1 MGTGWRGLVSALV
14 AVGVV
19 AGALTMAWIGELDGG
34 DDAYVLGGVDQVLTI
49 DRSGAT
55 RVTEDIG
62 VTFVEERRG
71 IIRQFD
77 EQTPFPSRGAYDDIE
92 VDRGEDDDPW
102 TFAVEDGTTGPS
114 VRIGDADVTLMPGRY
129 HYRLRY
135 DAPSW
140 YFVPEDSP
148 EQIEVRIDSPG
159 YDWDTTIGPSSVEI
173 ELPGTVREAAC
184 VEGERGTTEPCR
196 TPPVIDGD
204 HVRFD
209 VGPFGVGES
218 ATVSVVID
226 RDAISANVPTSD
238 LPALG
243 TEDGSAEPWPGGPY
257 TATALLLAVLV
268 LPLLVWEFFAARLL
282 YRDRVTDPAIHDR
295 PQPTA
300 IPAPPM
306 GFRPPELAGL
316 LLRRGADELFLATL
330 VDLDQRGLV
339 TTSAEVIPATERRE
353 QDKETLTVGPP
364 PPGAALT
371 PADEAFLD
379 ELLPEGATTSFDG
392 TYDETVAARVS
403 AAQSTLHERAK
414 DVFEH
419 HGLLH
424 DDAGLMGN
432 TAFRIGMA
440 LAYLAFAAVSAVVVG
455 ASSVLDQP
463 IPALIAGLVVV
474 GWGLAHLPWAHH
486 RVPLNS
492 EGRDTVARARSFR
505 EFVRTVEGEQLE
517 WAAGQPGID
526 HHHPAVSLL
535 PYAIALGLADSWY
548 ERFGQL
554 MRELAVATAGGAATA
569 AGATWWASQSS
580 FESVRTSQSGTST
593 SPSSSGGGGGG
604 GGSGGGGGGGS
615 SW

>member
-1 MGTGWRGLVSALV
+1 MRTGWRVLVSALV
-14 AVGVV
+14 TVGVV
-19 AGALTMAWIGELDGG
+19 VGALMMVWIGELDGG
-34 DDAYVLGGVDQVLTI
+34 DDAYVVEGVDQVVTI

-62 VTFVEERRG
+62 VTFAEGRRG

-77 EQTPFPSRGAYDDIE
+77 ERTPFPSVGAYGDID
-92 VDRGEDDDPW
+92 VDRGEGEGPW
-102 TFAVEDGTTGPS
+102 TFAVEDGATGPS
-114 VRIGDADVTLMPGRY
+114 VRIGDADVTLTPGSY

-140 YFVPEDSP
+140 YFVPARAP
-148 EQIEVRIDSPG
+148 EQIEVRIDAPG
-159 YDWDTTIGPSSVEI
+159 YDWDTTVGPSSLEI
-173 ELPGTVREAAC
+173 ALPGEVRDAAC
-184 VEGERGTTEPCR
+184 VEGERDTTEPCR
-196 TPPVIDGD
+196 TSPVIDGD
-204 HVRFD
+204 RVRFD
-209 VGPFGVGES
+209 VGPFDVGES

-226 RDAISANVPTSD
+226 RDAITANVPTSA

-243 TEDGSAEPWPGGPY
+243 TADEPNPWPGGPY
-257 TATALLLAVLV
+257 TAAALLLAVLL
-268 LPLLVWEFFAARLL
+268 LPLLVWESFAARLL

-295 PQPTA
+295 QYPTA

-306 GFRPPELAGL
+306 GFRPAELAGL
-316 LLRRGADELFLATL
+316 LLRHGADELFLATL

-339 TTSAEVIPATERRE
+339 TTSVDITPATKRGEE
-353 QDKETLTVGPP
+353 DTETLTIGPP
-364 PPGAALT
+364 PPGAALP
-371 PADEAFLD
+371 PADEAFLND
-379 ELLPEGATTSFDG
+379 LLPEGTTTTFDG
-392 TYDETVAARVS
+392 TYDATVAARVS

-414 DVFEH
+414 GVFDR
-419 HGLLH
+419 HGLVH
-424 DDAGLMGN
+424 DDAGPMGSP
-432 TAFRIGMA
+432 AFRIAMS
-440 LAYLAFAAVSAVVVG
+440 LAYLAFAAVCAGVAG
-455 ASSVLDQP
+455 RWSVLDQP

-492 EGRDTVARARSFR
+492 DGRDTVARARSFR

-526 HHHPAVSLL
+526 HHHPSVSLL
-535 PYAIALGLADSWY
+535 PYAIVLGLADSWY
-548 ERFGQL
+548 ERFGHV
-554 MRELAVATAGGAATA
+554 MRELAVATTGGAATA
-569 AGATWWASQSS
+569 GTATWWASQSS
-580 FESVRTSQSGTST
+580 FDHVRASQSGTST